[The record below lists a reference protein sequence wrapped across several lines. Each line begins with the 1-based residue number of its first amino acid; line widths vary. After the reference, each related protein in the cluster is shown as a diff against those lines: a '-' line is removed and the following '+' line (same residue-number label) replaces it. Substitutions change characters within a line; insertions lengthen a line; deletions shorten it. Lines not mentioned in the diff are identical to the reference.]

1 MSTSSTQSSPSRVPK
16 AGEAI
21 SPRLLRCFVVL
32 SEELHFGAAS
42 DRLYVAQPA
51 LSRSIQRLE
60 SKLGRVLF
68 TRTTRAVQLTPAGAA
83 LVRPARDVLHE
94 LDRLAEEVDAAQ
106 QRLRVAHVPGSDTTA
121 LILDRLAI
129 QAPAIEINERA
140 LNDADQLAALR
151 DGELDVA
158 VCRAPATPEPGL
170 RAHLVRLDPL
180 LVAVLAR
187 PPGERRPVDLTRRI
201 VAVGDG
207 GARHTQWGSFV
218 DGYERVAGASLR
230 RVPVADGCGTEAYA
244 LRRAGANAFLTL
256 ASFGVR
262 VDCVATTAPALP
274 VQAYWPWSV
283 VHRAGTL
290 TRPARAFIHAARHVA
305 NARHWLQT
313 DQLPGL
319 PWIPEDGC
327 EKRP

>member
-1 MSTSSTQSSPSRVPK
+1 MISPSSLPQARDAV
-16 AGEAI
+16 

-60 SKLGRVLF
+60 LKLGCALF
-68 TRTTRAVQLTPAGAA
+68 SRTTRAVQLTPAGAT

-94 LDRLAEEVDAAQ
+94 LDLLAEELDGAQ
-106 QRLRVAHVPGSDTTA
+106 QRLKVAHVPGSDTTA
-121 LILDRLAI
+121 LILDRLAL
-129 QAPAIEINERA
+129 QAPAIEINEGA
-140 LNDADQLAALR
+140 LSDADQLAALR

-158 VCRAPATPEPGL
+158 VCRVPTAPEPRL
-170 RAHLVRLDPL
+170 RAQLVRLDPL
-180 LVAVLAR
+180 LVAVLGRATS
-187 PPGERRPVDLTRRI
+187 ERHPVDLTRRT

-207 GARHTQWGSFV
+207 GARHTQWISFI
-218 DGYERVAGASLR
+218 DGYERVARASLR

-244 LRRAGANAFLTL
+244 LRRAGASAFLTL

-290 TRPARAFIHAARHVA
+290 TRPVRAFIHAARHVA
-305 NARHWLQT
+305 TARHWLET
-313 DQLPGL
+313 DQLPGH
-319 PWIPEDGC
+319 PWIAEDDC
-327 EKRP
+327 EQR